1 MLGLPAFHARGTTR
15 NDLSQLRRA
24 FVLEAGELLALGRH
38 PHTAVRKPL
47 HGAAMTTCIMDP
59 WSRLVC
65 QGPGGT
71 PGVCHHLWGHS
82 RLFNSTQ
89 LVVPPTDKL
98 GHPCM
103 GHICFWP
110 HTLCRPDSHR
120 PPTCVW
126 TAGAAMTRMLV
137 APPLHLPR
145 VRDQTHAGNVPGGRW
160 PCRKHPAASVYTT
173 HPEPHPE
180 SSPQSAPKLSPERS
194 AKSIGRTD
202 AAEGI
207 SHPPQ
212 AAMCSPPVL
221 STALPAGPPL
231 TWLPHTLRTCVT
243 DS

>member
-137 APPLHLPR
+137 APPS
-145 VRDQTHAGNVPGGRW
+145 TCHACVTRHTPATSQGVGG
-160 PCRKHPAASVYTT
+160 PAASTPLPRCT
-173 HPEPHPE
+173 PHI
-180 SSPQSAPKLSPERS
+180 LSPTLKAVPSQHQNFRQNGRRS
-194 AKSIGRTD
+194 PSEGPMQRRASLIHRRRRC
-202 AAEGI
+202 AAHQ
-207 SHPPQ
+207 S
-212 AAMCSPPVL
+212 S
-221 STALPAGPPL
+221 
-231 TWLPHTLRTCVT
+231 LPHSLLAHLSHGCHTPCAHV
-243 DS
+243 